1 MILNG
6 VDLGAS
12 KLVRIVRSFAGHAV
26 IIGTVPI
33 GIYETRPMAEAMRD
47 RLAQCFLGPSP
58 KPRGFC
64 LEDIEDQVAKM
75 LAKSPAAATPAVPAA
90 SAVEPST
97 PAVSAVEPSQASAQ
111 RRNP

>member
-75 LAKSPAAATPAVPAA
+75 LAKSPAA
-90 SAVEPST
+90 
-97 PAVSAVEPSQASAQ
+97 VSAVEPSQASAQ

>member
-12 KLVRIVRSFAGHAV
+12 KLVRIARSFAGHAV

-47 RLAQCFLGPSP
+47 RLSQCFLGPSP

-75 LAKSPAAATPAVPAA
+75 LAKSPAA
-90 SAVEPST
+90 
-97 PAVSAVEPSQASAQ
+97 VSAVEPSQASAQ